1 MRSKPAGLVALI
13 LLFCVLVPFAAGAQG
28 VKIDALKLYT
38 DGKYEDSRTAA
49 LQELSADPKNIEA
62 YVVVCWDLLALE
74 RWADAEN
81 YALKAYEIRKD
92 PRITE
97 ILGESAYRLGRNE
110 AALRHFQNYIAA
122 VLEGAR
128 VGSAYYYIGEI
139 YLRMARYAHA
149 DIAFSTA
156 LQYSPENARWWA
168 RLGWAREKAND
179 EDGALEAYQSALKLE
194 PRLEDALLGK
204 ERVLASMHG

>member
-1 MRSKPAGLVALI
+1 MRSKSAGPLALV
-13 LLFCVLVPFAAGAQG
+13 LLFCALVSFPVGAQG
-28 VKIDALKLYT
+28 VRVDALKLYS

-49 LQELSADPKNIEA
+49 LQELASDPKNIEA

-97 ILGESAYRLGRNE
+97 ILGEAAYRLGRNE
-110 AALRHFQNYIAA
+110 AALKHFQNYIAA

-139 YLRMARYAHA
+139 YLRMARYSHA

-156 LQYSPENARWWA
+156 LQYTPDNARWWA

-179 EDGALEAYQSALKLE
+179 EDGALEAYEAALNLE

>member
-1 MRSKPAGLVALI
+1 MRSSPAGLVALV
-13 LLFCVLVPFAAGAQG
+13 LLFCALGPFSAGAQG

-49 LQELSADPKNIEA
+49 LQELAADPKNIES

-81 YALKAYEIRKD
+81 YALKAYEVRKD

-97 ILGESAYRLGRNE
+97 ILGEAAYRLGRNE
-110 AALRHFQNYIAA
+110 AALKHFQNYIAA

-156 LQYSPENARWWA
+156 LQYAPENARWWA

-179 EDGALEAYQSALKLE
+179 EDGALEAYESALKLE

-204 ERVLASMHG
+204 DRVLVSMRG